1 MNIKIQDI
9 NFSTKEELKA
19 FVEKKVN
26 KLGHFMPDLNDAT
39 VVLTVTKPESKENKK
54 ARITLEV
61 PGPDLFSEKTAD
73 SFEEAVTKACEALE
87 PQLARL
93 KDQRSGK

>member
-9 NFSTKEELKA
+9 NFSIKEELTA
-19 FVEKKVN
+19 YVEKKVN
-26 KLGHFMPDLNDAT
+26 KLNHFAPDLNDAS

-54 ARITLEV
+54 ARITLSV

-73 SFEEAVTKACEALE
+73 TFEEAVTLACEALE
-87 PQLARL
+87 RQLEKL
-93 KDQRSGK
+93 KDQRKK

>member
-9 NFSTKEELKA
+9 NFSIKAELEA
-19 FVEKKVN
+19 FVDKKVN
-26 KLGHFMPDLNDAT
+26 KLTRLAPDLNDVS
-39 VVLTVTKPESKENKK
+39 VVLTVTKPERRENKK

-73 SFEEAVTKACEALE
+73 TFEEAVTQACEALE
-87 PQLARL
+87 KQLEKL
-93 KDQRSGK
+93 KDRHAK

>member
-9 NFSTKEELKA
+9 NFSIKEDLRA
-19 FVEKKVN
+19 LVEKKVN
-26 KLGHFMPDLNDAT
+26 KLGHFMPDLNDAS
-39 VVLTVTKPESKENKK
+39 VVLTLIKPESKENKK

-73 SFEEAVTKACEALE
+73 TFEGAVTKACEALE
-87 PQLARL
+87 TQLERL
-93 KDQRSGK
+93 KGRNSK

>member
-9 NFSTKEELKA
+9 NFSIKEDLQA

-26 KLGHFMPDLNDAT
+26 KLAHFMPDLNDAS
-39 VVLTVTKPESKENKK
+39 VVLTVTKPESKNNKT

-73 SFEEAVTKACEALE
+73 SFEEAVTLACEALE
-87 PQLARL
+87 PQLERL
-93 KDQRSGK
+93 KDKRNR

>member
-9 NFSTKEELKA
+9 NFTIKEELKA
-19 FVEKKVN
+19 YVEKKVN
-26 KLGHFMPDLNDAT
+26 KLSHYAPDLNDAS
-39 VVLTVTKPESKENKK
+39 VVLTVVKPESKENKT

-73 SFEEAVTKACEALE
+73 SFEEAVTLACEALE
-87 PQLARL
+87 HQLERL
-93 KDQRSGK
+93 KDRRSGK